1 MAPKKAAKKAEPEA
15 KEAAPASERVLRKR
29 KADVPAPTEKPADI
43 PAAPEPAKKAAKAG
57 AKLKEGDT
65 IPSAPLTREDGQE
78 VDFAVGG
85 GAVVEGDA
93 DEVCIAK
100 RTSGVGW
107 GTA

>member
-43 PAAPEPAKKAAKAG
+43 PAAPEPATKAAKAG
-57 AKLKEGDT
+57 GKLKEGDT

-78 VDFAVGG
+78 VDFAVSEGG
-85 GAVVEGDA
+85 LVSLMMMRLVSPYA
-93 DEVCIAK
+93 
-100 RTSGVGW
+100 
-107 GTA
+107 

>member
-29 KADVPAPTEKPADI
+29 KADVPAPTEKPVDT
-43 PAAPEPAKKAAKAG
+43 PAAPEPVKKAAKAG
-57 AKLKEGDT
+57 GKLKEGDT

-85 GAVVEGDA
+85 AVMEVDD

-100 RTSGVGW
+100 GMSGVGW